1 MAFIGFGK
9 IDKNI
14 IPLILGCV
22 FCLLNRILNS
32 AFGNYLLSNVILTN
46 IFISLANTLIIIPY
60 LVYKLISKKID
71 KNKKKEDKD
80 VNNEITKK
88 ESKNSNSTITDQE
101 DDDKKLEY
109 IYNENDDI
117 ENVPGKLKFIILI
130 ALIFFVNYYLFIL
143 TIDIKTNTWTM
154 YIVFTSIFYYLIFK
168 SKLYRHHY
176 LCIGLIL
183 IFGIIIDIIE
193 ENLLKDANDKTAS
206 FCLSI
211 LRVILLSLNYVLIKY
226 TMEKKYVSPYV
237 LGMFIGIINLVLFII
252 FGILDHYFIG
262 IHSNYIEF
270 FQNFNASKLL
280 VILGLMSTQ
289 LGLYTS
295 LFFIDKN
302 ESPCHIFIVFVFGQF
317 GYIFWNLRFIQDG
330 RKIAGII
337 ILLALIL
344 FFSLVFNE
352 IIELRFLGFAY
363 NTKRNI
369 TERGAIETDNT
380 MLLNNNASD
389 GRTSNTI
396 EMSDKDSKTEENN

>member
-32 AFGNYLLSNVILTN
+32 AFGNYLLSNIILTN

-88 ESKNSNSTITDQE
+88 ESKNSTITAQE

-262 IHSNYIEF
+262 IHSNYKEF

-396 EMSDKDSKTEENN
+396 EMSDKDSNTEENN

>member
-32 AFGNYLLSNVILTN
+32 AFGNYLLSNVILSN

-60 LVYKLISKKID
+60 LVYKLISQKID

-88 ESKNSNSTITDQE
+88 ESKNSTITDQE

-396 EMSDKDSKTEENN
+396 EMSDKDSNTEENN

>member
-14 IPLILGCV
+14 IPLILGCI
-22 FCLLNRILNS
+22 FCLLNRLL
-32 AFGNYLLSNVILTN
+32 NYLKGEKLSKNVILTN

-60 LVYKLISKKID
+60 LVYKCISKKND
-71 KNKKKEDKD
+71 KIKKNEENNDD
-80 VNNEITKK
+80 NNEITKK
-88 ESKNSNSTITDQE
+88 ESDKNMTQDQE
-101 DDDKKLEY
+101 DEEKKLEY
-109 IYNENDDI
+109 IYNENEDI

-130 ALIFFVNYYLFIL
+130 ALIFFVNYYLFIH
-143 TIDIKTNTWTM
+143 TIQVKSNTWTM

-176 LCIGLIL
+176 LSIGLIL
-183 IFGIIIDIIE
+183 IFGIIIDIVE
-193 ENLLKDANDKTAS
+193 ENIQNDTKNKENAIN

-211 LRVILLSLNYVLIKY
+211 LRVILLSLIYVLIKY

-237 LGMFIGIINLVLFII
+237 LGMFIGLINLVLFII
-252 FGILDHYFIG
+252 FGILDHFFIR
-262 IHSNYIEF
+262 INEDIVKY
-270 FQNFNASKLL
+270 FQNFDTKELF
-280 VILGLMSTQ
+280 VVLGLMVTQ

-317 GYIFWNLRFIQDG
+317 GYIFFKFPDMSG
-330 RKIAGII
+330 GTIAII
-337 ILLALIL
+337 VIFLILIL

-380 MLLNNNASD
+380 ILLNNNASD

-396 EMSDKDSKTEENN
+396 EMSDKDSNTEEYN

>member
-88 ESKNSNSTITDQE
+88 ESKNSTITDQE

-262 IHSNYIEF
+262 IHSNYKEF

-396 EMSDKDSKTEENN
+396 EMSDKDSNTEENN

>member
-88 ESKNSNSTITDQE
+88 ESKNSTITDQE

-193 ENLLKDANDKTAS
+193 ENLLIEANDKTAS

-237 LGMFIGIINLVLFII
+237 LGMFIGIINLLLFII
-252 FGILDHYFIG
+252 FGILDHFFIH
-262 IHSNYIEF
+262 IYNNYIEY

-396 EMSDKDSKTEENN
+396 EMSDKDSNTEENN

>member
-1 MAFIGFGK
+1 MV
-9 IDKNI
+9 
-14 IPLILGCV
+14 LGCV

-88 ESKNSNSTITDQE
+88 ESKNSTITDQE

-237 LGMFIGIINLVLFII
+237 LGMFIGIINLLLFII
-252 FGILDHYFIG
+252 FGILDHFFIH
-262 IHSNYIEF
+262 IYNNYIEY

-295 LFFIDKN
+295 LFFVDKN

-396 EMSDKDSKTEENN
+396 EMSDKDSNTEENN

>member
-88 ESKNSNSTITDQE
+88 ESKNSTITDQE

-193 ENLLKDANDKTAS
+193 ENLLKDANDKTAN

-262 IHSNYIEF
+262 IFSNYIEF

-352 IIELRFLGFAY
+352 IIELRFFGFAY

-389 GRTSNTI
+389 GRISNTI
-396 EMSDKDSKTEENN
+396 EMSDKDSNTEENN

>member
-237 LGMFIGIINLVLFII
+237 LGMFIGIINLLLFII
-252 FGILDHYFIG
+252 FGILDHFFIH
-262 IHSNYIEF
+262 IYNNYIEY

-396 EMSDKDSKTEENN
+396 EMSDKDSNTEENN

>member
-88 ESKNSNSTITDQE
+88 ESKNSTITDQE

-193 ENLLKDANDKTAS
+193 ENLLIEAKKKTAS

-237 LGMFIGIINLVLFII
+237 LGMFIGIINLLLFII
-252 FGILDHYFIG
+252 FGILDHFFIH
-262 IHSNYIEF
+262 IYNNYIEY

-396 EMSDKDSKTEENN
+396 EMSDKDSNTEENN

>member
-88 ESKNSNSTITDQE
+88 ESKNSTITDQE

-237 LGMFIGIINLVLFII
+237 LGMFIGIINLLLFII
-252 FGILDHYFIG
+252 FGILDHFFIH
-262 IHSNYIEF
+262 IYNNYIEY

-352 IIELRFLGFAY
+352 IIELRFFGFAY

-396 EMSDKDSKTEENN
+396 EMSDKDSNTEENN